1 MTSIP
6 SINDSKRLVIKVG
19 SSLLL
24 KKNEFHFNWL
34 DSLIDDII
42 FLRKKKIEL
51 VLVISGAV
59 SLGKKYLNFT
69 NKVLKLNTKQACA
82 ACGQVILMKNFLS
95 SFKKKKIK
103 SSANSS
109 YLFGYRRSE
118 KKSKFK
124 GDY

>member
-42 FLRKKKIEL
+42 FLRKKKNR
-51 VLVISGAV
+51 ISF
-59 SLGKKYLNFT
+59 SYFWCRLT
-69 NKVLKLNTKQACA
+69 R
-82 ACGQVILMKNFLS
+82 
-95 SFKKKKIK
+95 KKIFK
-103 SSANSS
+103 FYQQSS
-109 YLFGYRRSE
+109 
-118 KKSKFK
+118 
-124 GDY
+124 